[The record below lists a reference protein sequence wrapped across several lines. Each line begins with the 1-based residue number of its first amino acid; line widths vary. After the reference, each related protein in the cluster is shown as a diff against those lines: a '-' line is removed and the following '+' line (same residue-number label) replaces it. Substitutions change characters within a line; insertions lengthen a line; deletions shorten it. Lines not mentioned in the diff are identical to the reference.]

1 MYYEGMTKNIS
12 THITA
17 VLSGAT
23 SILALVHPGF
33 VIPPFVQGIAVSL
46 PAIFAA
52 AIEALHFVKTHNLQ
66 ANIAAAD
73 HVVNSLLAQAPAPAV
88 APAPVETPT
97 TPAA

>member
-1 MYYEGMTKNIS
+1 MRYTEVMTKTIN

-17 VLSGAT
+17 LLSGAT
-23 SILALVHPGF
+23 TILAVIHPGF
-33 VIPPFVQGIAVSL
+33 HINPAVQGVVASL
-46 PAIFAA
+46 TALAAA

-73 HVVNSLLAQAPAPAV
+73 HVVASLIAQQNTAPATPA
-88 APAPVETPT
+88 PT

>member
-1 MYYEGMTKNIS
+1 MTKNIS

-17 VLSGAT
+17 LLSGAT

-33 VIPPFVQGIAVSL
+33 VVPPFVQGIAVTL
-46 PAIFAA
+46 PALFAA

-73 HVVNSLLAQAPAPAV
+73 HVVASLMAQTPAPTA